1 MVTEQSD
8 TERVPSM
15 LAVWQLRER
24 VWRAGEDG
32 YHLWPPRGGLWHL
45 IYLSCLPVEL
55 VLWVL
60 LYDGIQFFAHV
71 GGERERVVL
80 LLVCDMLRTRPSRMH
95 WARLAIRTRSH
106 ARVGT
111 DQGSL

>member
-32 YHLWPPRGGLWHL
+32 YHLWPPRGGLCTSFIVQSWFCG
-45 IYLSCLPVEL
+45 SSFTPRPMV
-55 VLWVL
+55 
-60 LYDGIQFFAHV
+60 FSF
-71 GGERERVVL
+71 
-80 LLVCDMLRTRPSRMH
+80 LRMS
-95 WARLAIRTRSH
+95 AVA
-106 ARVGT
+106 
-111 DQGSL
+111 

>member
-32 YHLWPPRGGLWHL
+32 YHLWPPRGGLCTSFIVQSWFCGSSFAH
-45 IYLSCLPVEL
+45 
-55 VLWVL
+55 
-60 LYDGIQFFAHV
+60 GIQFFAHV
-71 GGERERVVL
+71 GGGVSEWFF
-80 LLVCDMLRTRPSRMH
+80 LLVCDMLRTRPS

-111 DQGSL
+111 DQGKVYSRFSL

>member
-32 YHLWPPRGGLWHL
+32 YHLWPPRGGLFGTSFTYRASL
-45 IYLSCLPVEL
+45 C
-55 VLWVL
+55 
-60 LYDGIQFFAHV
+60 
-71 GGERERVVL
+71 
-80 LLVCDMLRTRPSRMH
+80 
-95 WARLAIRTRSH
+95 
-106 ARVGT
+106 RVGSV
-111 DQGSL
+111 GPPLRWYSVFCACRR

>member
-32 YHLWPPRGGLWHL
+32 SHLWPPRGGLCT
-45 IYLSCLPVEL
+45 YLSCLPVEL

-60 LYDGIQFFAHV
+60 YHGPWYSVFCAC
-71 GGERERVVL
+71 RR
-80 LLVCDMLRTRPSRMH
+80 
-95 WARLAIRTRSH
+95 
-106 ARVGT
+106 
-111 DQGSL
+111 